1 MLPRRSILEDED
13 NRVIRSRL
21 EGGVYN
27 RVNRSGFEVG
37 ANSRVNSTRNFQNS
51 RRDRLPQRAIL
62 DNGVNNIGRN
72 SQEFQRRQTYATAAS
87 FAEGDLRAQLLT
99 AANNTG
105 GGRSAKDREMENI
118 RKWSVNPSDPSLRE
132 IGPGTIL
139 KNIYGFQNVD
149 NPTAEVVLVL
159 LALWKYGEEGAK
171 DGVINYLKQAAI
183 NGMGYEGVR
192 YVEFLR
198 RALDF
203 PRRQMIDPFRPSF
216 QDLLISRGAQ
226 ACGAKVT
233 LPPEIYL
240 GISTQAHPTYTKP
253 GQAKGQ
259 LQNQGKY

>member
-1 MLPRRSILEDED
+1 M
-13 NRVIRSRL
+13 
-21 EGGVYN
+21 
-27 RVNRSGFEVG
+27 
-37 ANSRVNSTRNFQNS
+37 
-51 RRDRLPQRAIL
+51 
-62 DNGVNNIGRN
+62 
-72 SQEFQRRQTYATAAS
+72 
-87 FAEGDLRAQLLT
+87 
-99 AANNTG
+99 
-105 GGRSAKDREMENI
+105 
-118 RKWSVNPSDPSLRE
+118 RE

-159 LALWKYGEEGAK
+159 LALWKYSEEGTK
-171 DGVINYLKQAAI
+171 DGVINYLKQKAI

-240 GISTQAHPTYTKP
+240 GISTQAHPTYTNLGLAKQRSQSQSKHWTRHRGGSKKSRSLPGHKRKSTSVDDKP
-253 GQAKGQ
+253 LTGTTVETYLDTLPEKKDTVSQHQWPAEEWCYCWNWGKTCKVLNDKGICTK
-259 LQNQGKY
+259 LHICMHWNCRTLHHHSHTVGDHYAREDT